1 MRKVKA
7 FSGIRGKLE
16 SAMESGEPVTIDV
29 QSGFP
34 SGVNTPDGKVFAP
47 TGHNIVLDIF
57 STVFVLLVSLLL
69 TPFIVGI
76 PFLLW
81 GAWYF
86 WGVWSFRFAAWGLP
100 DAITI

>member
-1 MRKVKA
+1 MS
-7 FSGIRGKLE
+7 FIRTLGMKITSL
-16 SAMESGEPVTIDV
+16 T
-29 QSGFP
+29 
-34 SGVNTPDGKVFAP
+34 
-47 TGHNIVLDIF
+47 
-57 STVFVLLVSLLL
+57 LVSLLL